1 MRRVRASN
9 RRAAASRPACGTS
22 IASLRRPPPNPYSPG
37 AASTRSA
44 ARRHV
49 SPSPRTLR
57 RWRAPRPP
65 PARPPRAARR
75 APLRVTLRRG
85 SHPAP
90 ALLVGAAAKDAAAP
104 HIAGFQYSVAYISAS
119 ITLQSPKR
127 RKRHGG
133 APRATRAQRSFPYWP
148 HAAAPPSQPPS
159 PRRRVPR
166 FAGTRVAPR
175 RCRRAPPSAARAAA
189 PALRDPA
196 PPPPAATRSRGGP
209 PPDRPPPPLRFAAAR
224 RRRRGSRP
232 GHATRPVSSRPCANY
247 GFRTTCCLIHLVST
261 CEPASAS

>member
-1 MRRVRASN
+1 MRATVAPRLPAPPVERV
-9 RRAAASRPACGTS
+9 SRDRGVHRPTRLGPM
-22 IASLRRPPPNPYSPG
+22 LRRHG
-37 AASTRSA
+37 SA
-44 ARRHV
+44 ARCHV

-57 RWRAPRPP
+57 RWRAPHPP

-104 HIAGFQYSVAYISAS
+104 HIAGFQYSIAYISAS
-119 ITLQSPKR
+119 TTLQSPKR

-133 APRATRAQRSFPYWP
+133 APRAIRAQRSLPYWP

-166 FAGTRVAPR
+166 FAGTRVASR
-175 RCRRAPPSAARAAA
+175 RCRRAPPSATRAAA

-209 PPDRPPPPLRFAAAR
+209 PPGRPSAAASLR
-224 RRRRGSRP
+224 RRPAPAARLPPGSRP
-232 GHATRPVSSRPCANY
+232 TRS
-247 GFRTTCCLIHLVST
+247 I
-261 CEPASAS
+261 